1 LFFTLIPV
9 LALLSNYDQENCLI
23 NVGTEGSRPMTHDEV
38 CDLFGA
44 ARRLTREDLSQ
55 LRASIPAI
63 ARGAKSNLH
72 SNIRELRMDIEL
84 LEVLTEVRE
93 AIEHMNVSSTALVKT
108 TNRLTAVM
116 LLFTVVGVV
125 AALVALLR

>member
-1 LFFTLIPV
+1 
-9 LALLSNYDQENCLI
+9 
-23 NVGTEGSRPMTHDEV
+23 MTNDEV

-55 LRASIPAI
+55 LRANIPALT
-63 ARGAKSNLH
+63 RGAKSDLH
-72 SNIRELRMDIEL
+72 SNIRALRMDLEL
-84 LEVLTEVRE
+84 LEVLTDVRE
-93 AIEHMNVSSTALVKT
+93 AIERMNKSSTVLVKT

-116 LLFTVVGVV
+116 LLFTVVGAV